1 MQRTIR
7 RKTEGFTLIELMI
20 VVAIIA
26 IISAIAIPSLLNARI
41 SGNEA
46 SAVAS
51 LRTLSTVSEQ
61 FRGRFGYYPGGIL
74 PGVPADGLPDLS
86 NPALQPAPYI
96 DAQLG
101 GGTKSGFL
109 FTYLG
114 DTNTWTCTG
123 DPTNVNVG
131 VRGFFADQS
140 GVIRVEPDFA
150 VNGAATV
157 FSPALD

>member
-7 RKTEGFTLIELMI
+7 RNTEGFTLIELMI

-61 FRGRFGYYPGGIL
+61 FRGRFGFYPGNG
-74 PGVPADGLPDLS
+74 GGNGLADLS
-86 NPALQPAPYI
+86 DVNLQPAPYI

-101 GGTKSGFL
+101 AGTKSGFA
-109 FTYLG
+109 FAYNG
-114 DTNTWTCTG
+114 AVNTWDCTG
-123 DPTNVNVG
+123 DPTANNVG
-131 VRGFFADQS
+131 VRSFFVDQS
-140 GVIRVEPDFA
+140 GVIRVEADFA
-150 VNGAATV
+150 TNGAATV
-157 FSPALD
+157 ASPAID